1 MNRQITHLAVVGLV
15 LIASL
20 IVGTTYWQSWA
31 AGGLADRQ
39 DNAIKLVAQFSI
51 KRGQIRAA
59 DGEVLATNRVK
70 KTKSGQTIYLRRY
83 PKGSLFAHL
92 VGYSTVSRA
101 RSGLEQSMNDY
112 LTGSNTNLKS
122 VINTTLAKLSGA
134 TIKGNTLWLTV
145 RPSAQRVAMQQLAGK
160 CGAAVALDPRT
171 GAVLAMASAPTFN
184 PNQVETNFG
193 AISRI
198 RGDCNGSAPLLNRAT
213 AGLFVPGSSF
223 KTVTATAALDSGHY
237 LINSR
242 FVDKGYCIEYG
253 QKVSNFADQGKV
265 EVFGPVDFLQAFEHS
280 INAVFCQIGQA
291 IGATEILNAAKRFGF
306 YKDPPLETP
315 SSERVPSGLYN
326 AKNQLIDPKNPS
338 SVDVGRLA
346 FGQGPSNAHPLVTPL
361 QMAMVAAGVANG
373 GVVMRPYVVQRI
385 TAPGGGT
392 VVTTKPHKYKRAMRT
407 STAHDINQMMQAV
420 VTGGTGTAAQIPGI
434 KVAGKTGTGDQG
446 GQPNPNTTFFIAF
459 APADNP
465 RVAVAVVLQNQ
476 TGAGGTTAAPIAK
489 AIMEALLQGRSNH
502 P

>member
-1 MNRQITHLAVVGLV
+1 VNRQIRNLAVVGLALV
-15 LIASL
+15 AVL
-20 IVGTTYWQSWA
+20 IVGTTYWQTWA
-31 AGGLADRQ
+31 AAGLADRQ

-51 KRGQIRAA
+51 KRGLIRAA
-59 DGEVLATNRVK
+59 DGEILATNRAK

-101 RSGLEQSMNDY
+101 RSGLEASENDF

-122 VINTTLAKLSGA
+122 VIDTTLAKLSGA
-134 TIKGNTLWLTV
+134 TIKGNTVWLTV

-184 PNQVETNFG
+184 PNLVETNFA

-198 RGDCNGSAPLLNRAT
+198 QGACRGSAPLVNRAT

-223 KTVTATAALDSGHY
+223 KTVTAAAAIDSGHY
-237 LINSR
+237 LIDSR
-242 FVDKGYCIEYG
+242 FVDKGYCTEYG
-253 QKVSNFADQGKV
+253 QKVSNFSDQGKV
-265 EVFGPVDFLQAFEHS
+265 EQFGPVDFLQAFEHS
-280 INAVFCQIGQA
+280 INAVFCDIGKA

-315 SSERVPSGLYN
+315 SSERTPSGLYN
-326 AKNQLIDPKNPS
+326 AKNQLVDPKDPN

-346 FGQGPSNAHPLVTPL
+346 FGQGPANAHPLVTPL
-361 QMAMVAAGVANG
+361 QMAMVAAGVANS
-373 GVVMRPYVVQRI
+373 GVVMRPYAVARV
-385 TAPGGGT
+385 TAPNGST
-392 VVTTKPHKYKRAMRT
+392 IVTTKPHKYKRAMRT
-407 STAHDINQMMQAV
+407 STAHDVNQMMQAV
-420 VTGGTGTAAQIPGI
+420 VTGGTGTAAQIPGV
-434 KVAGKTGTGDQG
+434 KVAGKTGTADQA
-446 GQPNPNTTFFIAF
+446 GQPNPNTTWFIAF
-459 APADNP
+459 APADSP

-476 TGAGGTTAAPIAK
+476 TGAGGSTAAPIAK
-489 AIMEALLQGRSNH
+489 AIMEAILQGRSN